1 MNTQSSHAQNPEQ
14 NTTEPFILTVL
25 THDFS
30 PRAKYGEQLIMLR
43 GEAAEEGDIVAISED
58 CRQLAFYTDGLDYY
72 AAAIGVTNLGSR
84 RFIGTPT
91 LQA

>member
-1 MNTQSSHAQNPEQ
+1 MNTSQSSHAQNPEQ

-43 GEAAEEGDIVAISED
+43 GETAEEGDIVAVSED

-72 AAAIGVTNLGSR
+72 AAAIATMRPPRLIS
-84 RFIGTPT
+84 IPAI
-91 LQA
+91 QA